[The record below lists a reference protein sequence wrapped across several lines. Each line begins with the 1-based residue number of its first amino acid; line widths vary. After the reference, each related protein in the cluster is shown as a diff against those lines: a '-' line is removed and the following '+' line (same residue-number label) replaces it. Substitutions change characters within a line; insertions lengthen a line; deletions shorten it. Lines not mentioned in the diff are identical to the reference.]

1 MKKIQDYQTLLKL
14 ERDNEYMKKGI
25 KLDDD
30 RTIDGRKEN
39 KPTESLGTAIVN
51 EIQNQFQRQ
60 LEMLQ
65 R

>member
-1 MKKIQDYQTLLKL
+1 MLKL

-25 KLDDD
+25 KLEED

-39 KPTESLGTAIVN
+39 IKTESLGTAIVN

-60 LEMLQ
+60 LEML
-65 R
+65 